1 MTVFFERAMRIKQ
14 ASGMMKIMNKFGK
27 KKTSMTKIPLIIS
40 TDPGIDDIAAMTIS
54 LFAEKLDVKMIV
66 PTWGNVAL
74 KYTLQNTL
82 NLEKFLNTKVPIV
95 VGANQPLVRPAI
107 SAASVHGKTG
117 IAGYEFEKAD
127 TSLIEKGL
135 AATKMHEVIQKSTQK
150 VTLMGIG
157 PLTDFALLF
166 KQYPKDLEKIQE
178 VVIMGANIGHGNH
191 SPFAEYNIA
200 GDPEAASVVFDSGL
214 PIKVAPLEIG
224 DKAHVTQDQ
233 MAKIK
238 SQGQVG
244 EMLYAMFSHIKE
256 PDGDPRIKIY
266 DPTAVGI
273 LLKPEMY
280 TFKKARVDIE
290 LAGKFTAGAS
300 AMDFIS
306 DKPNAEIAVDVDTQ
320 EFADWFVDSVKK
332 ADQGRK

>member
-1 MTVFFERAMRIKQ
+1 
-14 ASGMMKIMNKFGK
+14 
-27 KKTSMTKIPLIIS
+27 MTKIPLIIS
-40 TDPGIDDIAAMTIS
+40 TDPGIDDIAAMTIA
-54 LFAEKLDVKMIV
+54 LFADQLDVKMIV
-66 PTWGNVAL
+66 PTWGNVEL

-82 NLEKFLNTKVPIV
+82 NLEKFLHTKVPVI

-117 IAGYEFEKAD
+117 IAGFEFEKAD
-127 TSLIEKGL
+127 RSLVEAGL
-135 AATKMHEVIQKSTQK
+135 AATKMHEAIQTSPQK
-150 VTLMGIG
+150 MTLMGIG

-166 KQYPKDLEKIQE
+166 KQYPKDLDKIKQ

-200 GDPEAASVVFDSGL
+200 GDPEAASVVFNSGL

-224 DKAHVTQDQ
+224 NKAHVTQEQ
-233 MAKIK
+233 MEKIK
-238 SQGQVG
+238 DQGKVG
-244 EMLYAMFSHIKE
+244 QMLYAMFSHIKE

-273 LLKPEMY
+273 LLNPQMY
-280 TFKKARVDIE
+280 TFKNARVDIE

-306 DKPNAEIAVDVDTQ
+306 EQTNAQIAVDVNTKA
-320 EFADWFVDSVKK
+320 FASWFIESIKK
-332 ADQGRK
+332 ANQGRN